1 MKRISSLVSALGL
14 VAATLASPLALAN
27 VSGAIYTSVFDGTE
41 VNFNIYPSKEAV
53 YLNGGPGKG
62 AETNAPGLRADGVA
76 DGVYVFMVTS
86 PNGQTLLS
94 TDIAACRRVQVTGG
108 LVVGIAAA
116 DPLDPTTVC
125 AAPNIP
131 HANGTPQAGGATAV
145 QLMPYDDT
153 PNPGG
158 EYKAWLTPAVKYV
171 CPFNVV
177 SCDLGRNGF
186 INSESKT
193 DNFKVGGFAH
203 EVDTRFWY
211 GNQILDHRMV
221 TWHDTLGA
229 SNVKWSY
236 YDPARVIMH
245 EAHVEAPEIGTHYI
259 SIPDQSTCK
268 VGSVYVDGAKTRTNG
283 PQTVAV
289 RITKGMLNKG
299 TFTVFIDVY
308 CTAIN

>member
-1 MKRISSLVSALGL
+1 MKRYSSVVSALGL
-14 VAATLASPLALAN
+14 VAASLAAPSALAN
-27 VSGAIYTSVFDGTE
+27 VSGAIYTSLSDGSE
-41 VNFNIYPSKEAV
+41 VNFNIYASKADV

-62 AETNAPGLRADGVA
+62 AGSNAPGLLVDGVA
-76 DGVYVFMVTS
+76 NGVYVFMVTS
-86 PNGQTLLS
+86 PNGQLLS

-108 LVVGIAAA
+108 VVVGVAAA
-116 DPLDPTTVC
+116 DPADPTTDC
-125 AAPNIP
+125 AMP
-131 HANGTPQAGGATAV
+131 HANGTPLPDVPPPVPVAV
-145 QLMPYDDT
+145 QLIPYDDT

-158 EYKAWLTPAVKYV
+158 EYKAWLTPAIKYM

-177 SCDLGRNGF
+177 SCDLGRHGF

-221 TWHDTLGA
+221 SWHDTLGA